1 MENLSSNWLRPNHPC
16 FIVSTQDVHF
26 STQFI
31 AICYRVIGK
40 YIVVWAKIVVTFS
53 PPVPQM
59 FLKVP
64 FTSWSISSGGT
75 PGSQW
80 GFQTRRTPSSP
91 ETNEIEKS
99 KNKIRSKAHLLH
111 LLLLLLSTSLRLQIL
126 PCASSSPFRAPLTV
140 GKRLGMTKD
149 LQLVHTLS

>member
-1 MENLSSNWLRPNHPC
+1 MVATSLADQCKCVASRLLTDSWKISAVIGLDPTTPASSSARKMFTFQSNLLPFVTVSNWE
-16 FIVSTQDVHF
+16 S
-26 STQFI
+26 
-31 AICYRVIGK
+31 
-40 YIVVWAKIVVTFS
+40 VVWAKIVVTFS

-91 ETNEIEKS
+91 ETNEIG
-99 KNKIRSKAHLLH
+99 KIKKIDQKLIF
-111 LLLLLLSTSLRLQIL
+111 STF
-126 PCASSSPFRAPLTV
+126 SSFSFFFPPP
-140 GKRLGMTKD
+140 
-149 LQLVHTLS
+149 